1 MPVFMMLFVQL
12 KSCFALLIY
21 CHRAQQISA
30 WVSPSSLDGLD
41 FYPTRRE
48 RERAARFYCF
58 TILRTCINAHRLSI
72 HTSLVFTFFPTT
84 LAILPNSSS
93 RFLQEYTIPNSYVFS
108 SRALSPDQYHAD
120 NIPLNTE
127 TISDRSNPPG
137 TSTLTET
144 RTRSSMSTVPTKVP
158 IGSSKLSR

>member
-1 MPVFMMLFVQL
+1 VLFVQL
-12 KSCFALLIY
+12 KSCFALRYTVTGPSRSLS
-21 CHRAQQISA
+21 RG
-30 WVSPSSLDGLD
+30 VSPSSLDGLD

-48 RERAARFYCF
+48 RELLYRFYCF

-72 HTSLVFTFFPTT
+72 HTSLSSHSSDYFSN
-84 LAILPNSSS
+84 LAEQQLSVPS
-93 RFLQEYTIPNSYVFS
+93 REEYTIPNSYVFS

-120 NIPLNTE
+120 NIPPLNTE